1 MKKYWLLTCALLMS
15 VPAYATTDE
24 LINGVKNKNLPAV
37 EALLKKG
44 ENVNGANSQG
54 NTALHYAVATNN
66 ADMVKLLLKH
76 NADMNAKNNKGW
88 SPLSIAEKKNV
99 GEIYDIFEAKIS
111 AEETAAKAK
120 QEAERKAAELKAK
133 QEAEAKAAAEKI
145 AKEKADAE
153 ARAKAMAEAEAQKAK
168 EAAAAQAQKVK
179 EAQEKINAEK
189 AALTQK
195 AADTAKAADAKKS
208 EIKTVAIPLKKNTAK
223 PAAKTAAKPAAKPA
237 KTAKTAAPKPVF
249 KASALSAKV
258 NQGAE
263 EVVYCLQYLGL
274 QGEQKNMTV
283 AAGYYA
289 VENGVSKARHDAAVA
304 EAQKYYENSSEADIK
319 ARADLCGKYIT
330 PKNAA
335 EQNKIIRSI
344 NRSIGF

>member
-37 EALLKKG
+37 EALLNKG
-44 ENVNGANSQG
+44 ENVNGANAQG

-99 GEIYDIFEAKIS
+99 GEIYDIFEAEIS
-111 AEETAAKAK
+111 AEEAAAKPK
-120 QEAERKAAELKAK
+120 QEAEQKAAELKAK

-153 ARAKAMAEAEAQKAK
+153 ARAKAMAASEAQKAK
-168 EAAAAQAQKVK
+168 EAADAQAQKVK

-208 EIKTVAIPLKKNTAK
+208 EKAVAIPLKKNAAKTANTVAK
-223 PAAKTAAKPAAKPA
+223 PAAKTA
-237 KTAKTAAPKPVF
+237 KTTAPKPLF
-249 KASALSAKV
+249 KASALSAKI

-289 VENGVSKARHDAAVA
+289 VENGVSKARHDVAVA
-304 EAQKYYENSSEADIK
+304 EAQKYYENASEADIK

>member
-37 EALLKKG
+37 EALLNKG

-111 AEETAAKAK
+111 AEEAAAKAK
-120 QEAERKAAELKAK
+120 QEAEQKAAELKAK

-153 ARAKAMAEAEAQKAK
+153 ARAKAMAASEAQKAK
-168 EAAAAQAQKVK
+168 EAADAQAQKVK

-208 EIKTVAIPLKKNTAK
+208 EIKAVAIPLKKNAAKPAANTAAK
-223 PAAKTAAKPAAKPA
+223 PAAKTAKA
-237 KTAKTAAPKPVF
+237 AAPKPVF

-289 VENGVSKARHDAAVA
+289 VENGVSKARHDVALA
-304 EAQKYYENSSEADIK
+304 EAQKYYENASEADIK

>member
-37 EALLKKG
+37 EALLNKG
-44 ENVNGANSQG
+44 ENVNGANAQG

-99 GEIYDIFEAKIS
+99 GEIYDIFEAEIS
-111 AEETAAKAK
+111 AEEAAAKAK
-120 QEAERKAAELKAK
+120 QEAEQKAAELKAK

-153 ARAKAMAEAEAQKAK
+153 ARAKAMAASEAQKAK
-168 EAAAAQAQKVK
+168 EAADAQAQKVK

-195 AADTAKAADAKKS
+195 AADTAKAVDAKKS
-208 EIKTVAIPLKKNTAK
+208 EKAVAIPLKKNAAKTANTVAK
-223 PAAKTAAKPAAKPA
+223 PAAKTA
-237 KTAKTAAPKPVF
+237 KTTAPKPLF
-249 KASALSAKV
+249 KASALSAKI

-289 VENGVSKARHDAAVA
+289 VENGVSKARHDVAVA
-304 EAQKYYENSSEADIK
+304 EAQKYYENASEADIK

>member
-24 LINGVKNKNLPAV
+24 LINDVKNKNLPAV
-37 EALLKKG
+37 EALLNKG
-44 ENVNGANSQG
+44 ENVNGANAQG

-99 GEIYDIFEAKIS
+99 GEIYDIFEAEIS
-111 AEETAAKAK
+111 AEEAAAKAK
-120 QEAERKAAELKAK
+120 QEAEQKAAELKAK

-153 ARAKAMAEAEAQKAK
+153 ARAKAMAASEAQKAK
-168 EAAAAQAQKVK
+168 EAADAQAQKVK

-208 EIKTVAIPLKKNTAK
+208 EKAVAIPLKKNAAKTANTVAK
-223 PAAKTAAKPAAKPA
+223 PAAKTA
-237 KTAKTAAPKPVF
+237 KTTAPKPLF
-249 KASALSAKV
+249 KASALSAKI

-289 VENGVSKARHDAAVA
+289 VENGVSKARHDVAVA
-304 EAQKYYENSSEADIK
+304 EAQKYYENASEADIK

-330 PKNAA
+330 PKHAA

>member
-37 EALLKKG
+37 EALLNKG
-44 ENVNGANSQG
+44 ENVNGANAQG

-99 GEIYDIFEAKIS
+99 GEIYDIFEAEIS
-111 AEETAAKAK
+111 AEEAAAKAK
-120 QEAERKAAELKAK
+120 QEAEQKAAELKAK

-153 ARAKAMAEAEAQKAK
+153 ARAKAMAASEAQKAK
-168 EAAAAQAQKVK
+168 EAADAQAQKVK

-208 EIKTVAIPLKKNTAK
+208 EKAVAIPLKKNAAKTANTVAK
-223 PAAKTAAKPAAKPA
+223 PAAKTA
-237 KTAKTAAPKPVF
+237 KTTAPKPLF
-249 KASALSAKV
+249 KASALSAKI

-289 VENGVSKARHDAAVA
+289 VENGVSKARHDVVVA
-304 EAQKYYENSSEADIK
+304 EAQKYYENASEADIK

>member
-37 EALLKKG
+37 EALLNKG
-44 ENVNGANSQG
+44 ENVNGANAQG

-99 GEIYDIFEAKIS
+99 GEIYDIFEAEIS
-111 AEETAAKAK
+111 AEEAAAKAK
-120 QEAERKAAELKAK
+120 QEAEQKVAELKAK

-153 ARAKAMAEAEAQKAK
+153 ARAKAMAASEAQKAK
-168 EAAAAQAQKVK
+168 EAADAQAQKVK
-179 EAQEKINAEK
+179 EAQKKINAEK

-195 AADTAKAADAKKS
+195 AADTAKAADTKKS
-208 EIKTVAIPLKKNTAK
+208 EIKAVAIPLKKNAAKTANTVAK
-223 PAAKTAAKPAAKPA
+223 PAAKTA
-237 KTAKTAAPKPVF
+237 KTTAPKPLF

-289 VENGVSKARHDAAVA
+289 VENGVSKARHDVAVA
-304 EAQKYYENSSEADIK
+304 EAQKYYENASEADIK

>member
-1 MKKYWLLTCALLMS
+1 MKKYWLLTCALLIS
-15 VPAYATTDE
+15 VPAYATADE

-37 EALLKKG
+37 EALLNKG
-44 ENVNGANSQG
+44 ENVNGANAQG
-54 NTALHYAVATNN
+54 NTALHYAVAPNK

-99 GEIYDIFEAKIS
+99 GEIYDIFEAEIS
-111 AEETAAKAK
+111 AEEAAAKAK
-120 QEAERKAAELKAK
+120 QEAEQKAAELKAK
-133 QEAEAKAAAEKI
+133 QEAEAKAAAKKI

-153 ARAKAMAEAEAQKAK
+153 ARAKAMAAAEAQKAK
-168 EAAAAQAQKVK
+168 EAADAQAQKVK
-179 EAQEKINAEK
+179 EAQAKINAEK

-208 EIKTVAIPLKKNTAK
+208 EIKAAKIPLKKNTAK
-223 PAAKTAAKPAAKPA
+223 PAAQTAAKPAAKPA
-237 KTAKTAAPKPVF
+237 KTAAQKPVF
-249 KASALSAKV
+249 KASALSAKI

-289 VENGVSKARHDAAVA
+289 VENGVSKARHDVAAA
-304 EAQKYYENSSEADIK
+304 EAQKYYENASEADIK

>member
-37 EALLKKG
+37 EALLNKG
-44 ENVNGANSQG
+44 ENVNGANAQG

-99 GEIYDIFEAKIS
+99 GEIYDIFEAEIS
-111 AEETAAKAK
+111 AEEAAAKAK
-120 QEAERKAAELKAK
+120 QEAEQKAAELKAK

-145 AKEKADAE
+145 AKEKADEE
-153 ARAKAMAEAEAQKAK
+153 ARVKAMAASEAQKAK
-168 EAAAAQAQKVK
+168 EAADAQAQKVK

-208 EIKTVAIPLKKNTAK
+208 EKAVAIPLKKNAAKTANTVAK
-223 PAAKTAAKPAAKPA
+223 PAAKTA
-237 KTAKTAAPKPVF
+237 KTTAPKPLF
-249 KASALSAKV
+249 KASALSAKI

-289 VENGVSKARHDAAVA
+289 VENGVSKARHDVAVA
-304 EAQKYYENSSEADIK
+304 EAQKYYENASEADIK

>member
-37 EALLKKG
+37 EALLNKG
-44 ENVNGANSQG
+44 ENVNGANAQG

-99 GEIYDIFEAKIS
+99 GEIYDIFEAEIS
-111 AEETAAKAK
+111 AEEAAAKAK
-120 QEAERKAAELKAK
+120 QEAEQKAAELKAK

-153 ARAKAMAEAEAQKAK
+153 ARAKAMAASEAQKAK
-168 EAAAAQAQKVK
+168 EAADAQAQKVK

-208 EIKTVAIPLKKNTAK
+208 EKAVAIPLKKNAAKTANTVAK
-223 PAAKTAAKPAAKPA
+223 PAAKTA
-237 KTAKTAAPKPVF
+237 KTTAPKPLF

-289 VENGVSKARHDAAVA
+289 VENGVSKARHDVAVA
-304 EAQKYYENSSEADIK
+304 EAQKYYENASEADIK

>member
-37 EALLKKG
+37 ETLLNKG
-44 ENVNGANSQG
+44 ENVNGANAQG

-99 GEIYDIFEAKIS
+99 GEIYDIFEAEIS
-111 AEETAAKAK
+111 AEEAAAKAK
-120 QEAERKAAELKAK
+120 QEAEQKAAELKAK

-153 ARAKAMAEAEAQKAK
+153 ARAKAMAASEAQKAK
-168 EAAAAQAQKVK
+168 EAADAQAQKVK

-208 EIKTVAIPLKKNTAK
+208 EKAVAIPLKKNAAKTANTVAK
-223 PAAKTAAKPAAKPA
+223 PAAKTA
-237 KTAKTAAPKPVF
+237 KTTAPKPLF
-249 KASALSAKV
+249 KASALSAKI

-289 VENGVSKARHDAAVA
+289 VENGVSKARHDVAVA
-304 EAQKYYENSSEADIK
+304 EAQKYYENASEADIK

>member
-37 EALLKKG
+37 EALLNKG
-44 ENVNGANSQG
+44 ENVNGANAQG

-99 GEIYDIFEAKIS
+99 GEIYDIFEAEIS
-111 AEETAAKAK
+111 AEEAAAKAK
-120 QEAERKAAELKAK
+120 QEAEQKAAELKAK

-153 ARAKAMAEAEAQKAK
+153 ARAKAMAASEAQKAK
-168 EAAAAQAQKVK
+168 EAADAQAQKVK

-208 EIKTVAIPLKKNTAK
+208 EKAVAIPLKKN
-223 PAAKTAAKPAAKPA
+223 AAKTANTVAKPAAKPA
-237 KTAKTAAPKPVF
+237 KTTAPKPLF

-289 VENGVSKARHDAAVA
+289 VENGVSKARHDVAVA
-304 EAQKYYENSSEADIK
+304 EAQKYYENASEADIK

>member
-15 VPAYATTDE
+15 VSAYATTDE

-37 EALLKKG
+37 EALLNKG
-44 ENVNGANSQG
+44 ENVNGANAQG

-99 GEIYDIFEAKIS
+99 GEIYDIFEAEIS
-111 AEETAAKAK
+111 AEEAAAKAK
-120 QEAERKAAELKAK
+120 QEAEQKAAELKAK

-153 ARAKAMAEAEAQKAK
+153 ARAKAMAASEAQKAK
-168 EAAAAQAQKVK
+168 EAADAQAQKVK

-208 EIKTVAIPLKKNTAK
+208 EKAVAIPLKKNAAKTANTVAK
-223 PAAKTAAKPAAKPA
+223 PAAKTA
-237 KTAKTAAPKPVF
+237 KTTAPKPLF
-249 KASALSAKV
+249 KASALSAKI

-289 VENGVSKARHDAAVA
+289 VENGVSKARHDVAVA
-304 EAQKYYENSSEADIK
+304 EAQKYYENASEADIK